1 MSVKRCYLSVTCFSM
16 NPFAYI
22 SESLHH
28 LMMAEPKEKIEEKL
42 NEKDQEENRNQ
53 LKMKLGEMRLSKFG
67 FGFELTGFT
76 AFLGWAGM
84 CLFSLLGLVGSAL
97 ITVPIDIPNLFRGSG
112 INWEV
117 VVALM
122 QGFGSAFL
130 LIAVGFF
137 LLNFFLRKKN
147 KENDFQGVKKMLT
160 MICSISIVIR
170 IIVYSVLLIW
180 SMYEILNG
188 ILAPRHFSSLI
199 LFPALIIQ
207 CLLLHGIKN
216 ERSGFIKAFLIFH
229 YTLFVFLIVGLAI
242 ASIGSACFYGM
253 FTVVLCGLLYIMIL
267 TFIFVFN
274 IGFYVVLH
282 SFYLEKEKNQQ
293 QMKKN
298 IEFVNMSFEK

>member
-1 MSVKRCYLSVTCFSM
+1 MSGVKHVIVNSL
-16 NPFAYI
+16 AYI
-22 SESLHH
+22 SKPLHH
-28 LMMAEPKEKIEEKL
+28 MMMAESREKIEEMLK
-42 NEKDQEENRNQ
+42 EKDQEENE
-53 LKMKLGEMRLSKFG
+53 KKKLGEMKLSKFG
-67 FGFELTGFT
+67 FGFELTGFV
-76 AFLGWAGM
+76 AFLGWTGM

-97 ITVPIDIPNLFRGSG
+97 VTVPIDIPNLFRGSSSR
-112 INWEV
+112 INQELEV

-137 LLNFFLRKKN
+137 LMNFFLRKKN

-160 MICSISIVIR
+160 VICSISIVIT
-170 IIVYSVLLIW
+170 IIVYSVLLIC
-180 SMYEILNG
+180 SMYEILIG
-188 ILAPRHFSSLI
+188 TLAPRHFSSLI

-207 CLLLHGIKN
+207 CLLLHGIKA

-229 YTLFVFLIVGLAI
+229 YTLFVFFIAGLAI
-242 ASIGSACFYGM
+242 VSIGCAFYYGM
-253 FTVVLCGLLYIMIL
+253 FIVVLCGLLYIMIL

-282 SFYLEKEKNQQ
+282 SFYLEKEKSQQ

>member
-1 MSVKRCYLSVTCFSM
+1 MSGVKHVIVNSL
-16 NPFAYI
+16 AYI
-22 SESLHH
+22 SKPLHH
-28 LMMAEPKEKIEEKL
+28 MTMAEPREKIEEMLK
-42 NEKDQEENRNQ
+42 EKDQEENGKR
-53 LKMKLGEMRLSKFG
+53 KLGEMKLSKFG
-67 FGFELTGFT
+67 FGFELTGFV
-76 AFLGWAGM
+76 AFLGWTGM

-112 INWEV
+112 IGINWEF

-130 LIAVGFF
+130 LIAFGFF
-137 LLNFFLRKKN
+137 LMNYLLRKKN

-160 MICSISIVIR
+160 VICSISIVIT

-188 ILAPRHFSSLI
+188 ILAPRHFSSII

-216 ERSGFIKAFLIFH
+216 ERSGFIKPFLIFH
-229 YTLFVFLIVGLAI
+229 YTFFVFLIVGVAI
-242 ASIGSACFYGM
+242 ASIGSAYYYGM
-253 FTVVLCGLLYIMIL
+253 FTVVLCGILYIMIL

-282 SFYLEKEKNQQ
+282 SFYLEKEKSQQ

>member
-1 MSVKRCYLSVTCFSM
+1 MSGVKHVIVNSL
-16 NPFAYI
+16 AYI
-22 SESLHH
+22 SKPLHH
-28 LMMAEPKEKIEEKL
+28 MMMAEPREKIEEMLK
-42 NEKDQEENRNQ
+42 EKDQEENGKR
-53 LKMKLGEMRLSKFG
+53 KLGEMKLSKFG
-67 FGFELTGFT
+67 FGFELTGFV
-76 AFLGWAGM
+76 AFLGWTGM

-112 INWEV
+112 IGINWEF

-130 LIAVGFF
+130 LIAFGFF
-137 LLNFFLRKKN
+137 LMNYLLRKKN

-160 MICSISIVIR
+160 VICSISIVIT
-170 IIVYSVLLIW
+170 IIVYSVLLIC
-180 SMYEILNG
+180 SMYEILIG
-188 ILAPRHFSSLI
+188 TLIAPRHFSSLI

-207 CLLLHGIKN
+207 CLLLHGIKA

-229 YTLFVFLIVGLAI
+229 YTLFVFFIAGLAI
-242 ASIGSACFYGM
+242 VSIGCAFYYGM
-253 FTVVLCGLLYIMIL
+253 FIVVLCGLLYIMIL

-282 SFYLEKEKNQQ
+282 SFYLEKEKSQQ